1 MKEKIYTIPISE
13 VFEPKEG
20 CPICRL
26 RDMLEERYLEYV
38 MGAAMMEP
46 DVRQE
51 TNRLGFCGPHFS
63 AMQKMKNRLS
73 LALMLESH
81 LNELAETR
89 LDARALAP
97 KGGLFGKGEP
107 QTSLTN
113 TCFVCDQMEQALSK
127 MLSTIVRQYGK
138 DGEFRALFA
147 EQEGLCYPHYEVL
160 VRTAVKEAGKKEAE
174 AFAQAARLLTEK
186 YLTPLREDISHFC
199 KMFDYRNSGAGAD
212 WGNSRDAIE
221 RAVRYLTGSTE

>member
-13 VFEPKEG
+13 VFEPREG

-51 TNRLGFCGPHFS
+51 TNRLGFCERHFA
-63 AMQKMKNRLS
+63 AMQKRKNRLS

-81 LNELAETR
+81 LNDLAENR
-89 LDARALAP
+89 LDARTLAP
-97 KGGLFGKGEP
+97 KGGLFARGEQGK
-107 QTSLTN
+107 SLTD
-113 TCFVCDQMEQALSK
+113 TCFVCDQMERALGK
-127 MLSTIVRQYGK
+127 MLSTVVTQYGK
-138 DGEFRALFA
+138 DGEFRALFG
-147 EQEGLCYPHYEVL
+147 EQEGLCYPHYEML
-160 VRTAVKEAGKKEAE
+160 VRAAGKEAGKKEAE
-174 AFAQAARLLTEK
+174 AFAQAARGLTEK
-186 YLTPLREDISHFC
+186 FLTPLREDVSHFC

-221 RAVRYLTGSTE
+221 RAVRYLTGRGE